1 MATDETSPEA
11 AWLRDIGADPA
22 GRLPDDGTRVLS
34 TGETPP
40 FVRLGTRPGADG
52 LDLPGTPPYRRGIFP
67 TMYRGRTWTMRQ
79 YAGYGDAG
87 DTNRRFRYLLDRGQT
102 GLSLAFDLPTQMG
115 LDPDDPRAVGEVGRS
130 GVSIATVDDMAAVF
144 RDIPLDRVSVSMTAN
159 ATAAILV
166 GMLQV
171 VAEEAGMPVARL
183 SGTVQNDI
191 LKEYVARGTFI
202 YPPAPSLG
210 LAADLIVW
218 CTERMP
224 RFNPIS
230 VSGYHMR
237 EAGADAVQEVA
248 FTLADGLAYVRAAMA
263 RGLPLDRFAPRMSF
277 FFAAHNHFLEE
288 IAKFRAA
295 RVVWS
300 RWMGERLGASDP
312 RSQAL
317 RFHTQTAGSTL
328 TAQQPDINVVR
339 VALQALAAVLGGTQS
354 LHTNALDEALGL
366 PSEGTARLALRTQQV
381 LAEETRVTDFVDPLG
396 GAWLIEDLTDRI
408 EREALALIDRIE
420 DMGGMVAAIEQGW
433 VQGQIESAAWRAQ
446 QAVESG
452 RQRVVGVNCHRD
464 EDGEVPPPILGGER
478 PAPDR
483 RRTDA
488 LLQARRTEAVAA
500 VRQGRDDGRVLR
512 ALSELATAATA
523 GAPVVGPIVEAV
535 RARATVGET
544 AAILAGAWGTM
555 PRGSGAGGGGAP

>member
-1 MATDETSPEA
+1 MATDETSPTT
-11 AWLRDIGADPA
+11 AWLNNIGADPA
-22 GRLPDDGTRVLS
+22 GRLPEDRGRVLS
-34 TGETPP
+34 TGDTAP
-40 FVRLGTRPGADG
+40 FLCLGTRPGADG
-52 LDLPGTPPYRRGIFP
+52 PDFPGTPPYRRGILP
-67 TMYRGRTWTMRQ
+67 MMYRGRTWTMRQ
-79 YAGYGDAG
+79 YAGYGDAD

-115 LDPDDPRAVGEVGRS
+115 LDPDDARALGEVGRA
-130 GVSIATVDDMAAVF
+130 GVSIATVDDMKAVF

-171 VAEEAGMPVARL
+171 VAEEAGVPATRL

-202 YPPAPSLG
+202 YPPGPSLG
-210 LAADLIVW
+210 LAADLIAW

-248 FTLADGLAYVRAAMA
+248 FTLAGGLAYVRAAMA

-277 FFAAHNHFLEE
+277 FFAAHNHFFEE
-288 IAKFRAA
+288 VAKFRAA

-300 RWMGERLGASDP
+300 RWMGERLGATDP

-328 TAQQPDINVVR
+328 TAQQPEVNVVR

-366 PSEGTARLALRTQQV
+366 PSEATARLALRTQQA

-396 GAWLIEDLTDRI
+396 GAWLVEDLTDRI
-408 EREALALIDRIE
+408 VKESMALIDQVE
-420 DMGGMVAAIEQGW
+420 AMGGMAAAIEQGW
-433 VQGQIESAAWRAQ
+433 VQRQIDSAAWRTQ
-446 QAVESG
+446 QAVETG
-452 RQRVVGVNCHRD
+452 CQRVVGVNCHRD
-464 EDGEVPPPILGGER
+464 EDDEGPSPALHRER
-478 PAPDR
+478 PEPDL
-483 RRTDA
+483 RRTDT
-488 LLQARRTEAVAA
+488 LLQARRIEAVAA
-500 VRQGRDDGRVLR
+500 VRQARDGEKVRS
-512 ALSELATAATA
+512 ALSDLASAAA
-523 GAPVVGPIVEAV
+523 EGAPVVGPIFEAV
-535 RARATVGET
+535 RARASLGET
-544 AAILAGAWGTM
+544 SAVLAGAWGTM
-555 PRGSGAGGGGAP
+555 PRGFGAWEGEPP